1 MKKLAYLA
9 TAVLAG
15 LGFTSTASAEVS
27 VSGSQTLMYAASGS
41 TTSIRNYGS
50 VDFGLSTTTASGMTI
65 SSGAGI
71 SLTDGAVG
79 DTSTA
84 DAKVYGWDG
93 LTFASGGVTV
103 EIGTDIGL
111 ADGVGEVDGVH
122 ASDATA
128 DHSGM
133 KTVTNTV
140 GITNDEGA
148 GISLTTA
155 MGGATLS
162 LAYVADTDT
171 DGGASERL
179 DLQTGSGMSAKIS
192 TAVGAVGVTAAYV
205 THSDTSVDDTET
217 AVAVS
222 YSSSMGDITLGY
234 GSSSGAKDGTVG
246 SIAYKMA
253 LDADTA
259 VAIGYASYDVN
270 STSGTE
276 TNASIT
282 RSLGG
287 GASIFADFGTVSGTT
302 TNGAAHGVTNLTDE
316 SVFAI
321 GTSVS
326 F

>member
-71 SLTDGAVG
+71 SLTDGATG
-79 DTSTA
+79 NTSTA

-103 EIGTDIGL
+103 EIGTDINL

-122 ASDATA
+122 ASDATS

-155 MGGATLS
+155 LGGATLS
-162 LAYVADTDT
+162 LAYVADTAV

-192 TAVGAVGVTAAYV
+192 TTVGAIGITGAYV
-205 THSDTSVDDTET
+205 SHSDTSVDDTET

-222 YSSSMGDITLGY
+222 YSSL
-234 GSSSGAKDGTVG
+234 
-246 SIAYKMA
+246 
-253 LDADTA
+253 
-259 VAIGYASYDVN
+259 
-270 STSGTE
+270 
-276 TNASIT
+276 
-282 RSLGG
+282 
-287 GASIFADFGTVSGTT
+287 
-302 TNGAAHGVTNLTDE
+302 
-316 SVFAI
+316 
-321 GTSVS
+321 
-326 F
+326 

>member
-27 VSGSQTLMYAASGS
+27 VSGSQTLMYSAAGAV
-41 TTSIRNYGS
+41 TGVRNYGS

-71 SLTDGAVG
+71 SMGDGNSGLYSTSDAV
-79 DTSTA
+79 
-84 DAKVYGWDG
+84 VYGWDG

-103 EIGTDIGL
+103 EIGTDVAL

-155 MGGATLS
+155 LGGATLS
-162 LAYVADTDT
+162 LAYVADVAV
-171 DGGASERL
+171 DGGPSERI
-179 DLQTGSGMSAKIS
+179 DDSTGTGMSAKIS
-192 TAVGAVGVTAAYV
+192 TTVGAVGVTAAYV
-205 THSDTSVDDTET
+205 SHSDTGVDDTET
-217 AVAVS
+217 AIAAS
-222 YSSSMGDITLGY
+222 YSSSMGDLTVGY
-234 GSSSGAKDGTVG
+234 GSSTGANDGTVV
-246 SIAYKMA
+246 SAAYKMA
-253 LDADTA
+253 LDADTSIA
-259 VAIGYASYDVN
+259 FGYASYDVD

-282 RSLGG
+282 RALGG
-287 GASIFADFGTVSGTT
+287 GASVFADFGSVSGTT
-302 TNGAAHGVTNLTDE
+302 TNASAFGSSALTSE

>member
-27 VSGSQTLMYAASGS
+27 VGGSQTLMYSAAGS
-41 TTSIRNYGS
+41 VTGLRNYGS

-71 SLTDGAVG
+71 SIGDGGYAA
-79 DTSTA
+79 STA
-84 DAKVYGWDG
+84 DGVAYGWDG
-93 LTFASGGVTV
+93 LKFASGGVTV
-103 EIGTDIGL
+103 EIGTDVGL

-133 KTVTNTV
+133 KSVTNTV
-140 GITNDEGA
+140 GISNDEGT

-155 MGGATLS
+155 LGGATLS
-162 LAYVADTDT
+162 LAYVADTASDGDT
-171 DGGASERL
+171 SERL
-179 DLQTGSGMSAKIS
+179 DDQTGSGMSAKIS
-192 TAVGAVGVTAAYV
+192 TTMGALGVTAAYV
-205 THSDTSVDDTET
+205 THSNTNIDDTET
-217 AVAVS
+217 AVAVA
-222 YSSSMGDITLGY
+222 YSSSMGDITVGY

-246 SIAYKMA
+246 SIAYEMA
-253 LDADTA
+253 LDADTSI
-259 VAIGYASYDVN
+259 AIGYASYDVN

-287 GASIFADFGTVSGTT
+287 GASVFADFGSVSGTT
-302 TNGAAHGVTNLTDE
+302 SNASAFNSTGLTDE

>member
-27 VSGSQTLMYAASGS
+27 VSGSQTLMYSAAG
-41 TTSIRNYGS
+41 TVTGLRNYGS

-71 SLTDGAVG
+71 SMPDGKTG
-79 DTSTA
+79 DSSTA

-103 EIGTDIGL
+103 EIGTDVGL

-128 DHSGM
+128 DHSGL
-133 KTVTNTV
+133 KSVTNTV
-140 GITNDEGA
+140 GITTDEGA

-155 MGGATLS
+155 LGGATLS
-162 LAYVADTDT
+162 LAYVADTAV

-179 DLQTGSGMSAKIS
+179 DVSTGTGMSAKIS
-192 TAVGAVGVTAAYV
+192 TAVGAVGITGAYV
-205 THSDTSVDDTET
+205 SHSDTGVDDTET
-217 AVAVS
+217 AIAAS
-222 YSSSMGDITLGY
+222 YSSSMGDLTVGY
-234 GSSSGAKDGTVG
+234 GSSTGAKKGTVVSG
-246 SIAYKMA
+246 AYKMA
-253 LDADTA
+253 LDADTSIA
-259 VAIGYASYDVN
+259 FGYASYNVN

-282 RSLGG
+282 RALGG
-287 GASIFADFGTVSGTT
+287 GASVFADFGSVSGTT
-302 TNGAAHGVTNLTDE
+302 SNVSAFGSGSLTSE